1 MSSISSGA
9 LIIPSL
15 DRGTP
20 ASEERRHQFRHFRP
34 AIRCPPLP
42 TLLPSCLA
50 ENPKDFS
57 PSSVE
62 MVMPRFYDHHIYK

>member
-20 ASEERRHQFRHFRP
+20 ASEERRHQFRHFRL
-34 AIRCPPLP
+34 AIRCPPSLP
-42 TLLPSCLA
+42 PLLLGGESKRLLSVFRGNGNA
-50 ENPKDFS
+50 S
-57 PSSVE
+57 LLRSS
-62 MVMPRFYDHHIYK
+62 YL